1 MIGQR
6 SALQLLGLCAGLVVW
21 TSAFVTLYAALSV
34 GCAFGWEDRAFGPVS
49 LQRGV
54 LLAIWIAHL
63 VAVAA
68 ILLWSRRRAA
78 GIDRGQDGGSGAGLD
93 GFFAQTVL
101 WASVVALAVTVVNYA
116 PILGLSA
123 CL

>member
-34 GCAFGWEDRAFGPVS
+34 GCAFGWEDRSFGPVS

-78 GIDRGQDGGSGAGLD
+78 NADTGLD